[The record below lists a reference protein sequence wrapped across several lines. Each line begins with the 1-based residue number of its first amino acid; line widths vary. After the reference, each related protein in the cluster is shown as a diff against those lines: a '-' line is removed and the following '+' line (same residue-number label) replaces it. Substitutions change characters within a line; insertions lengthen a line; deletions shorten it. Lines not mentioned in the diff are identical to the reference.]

1 MFDSEADTSVFSE
14 THNDANRFTS
24 GKAGLL
30 LSIGVSAAFGMLG
43 GLLLGRKT
51 GEARGLAAGRELGR
65 LEAATAMTQPRLW
78 RRWWRREAA
87 A

>member
-1 MFDSEADTSVFSE
+1 MFDPEADTSVFRE
-14 THNDANRFTS
+14 TCNDADRVTS
-24 GKAGLL
+24 GKTGLL
-30 LSIGVSAAFGMLG
+30 LSIGVSAARGILG
-43 GLLLGRKT
+43 GLLIGRKT

-65 LEAATAMTQPRLW
+65 LEAATAMAQPRLW